1 MIKSKDGKTSWAS
14 ADDMIASF
22 LAAATPGRSKPAT
35 PATPPTPAT
44 PATPKKAEKKKRCP
58 KGKIRNKKTG
68 LCEKKSI
75 NTFGE
80 KQGNWRGTSGSVPI
94 PPKPKVNNLKKF
106 LPDKIL
112 SFADFKANK
121 RLERIVAEAEK

>member
-14 ADDMIASF
+14 GDDMIASF
-22 LAAATPGRSKPAT
+22 LAAATPGRSKPA
-35 PATPPTPAT
+35 TPAT

-75 NTFGE
+75 PRANTFGE

-112 SFADFKANK
+112 SFAEFQQNLNLGK
-121 RLERIVAEAEK
+121 